1 MKWWA
6 EIDQG
11 DVVTKRDEK
20 KYDSKIS
27 WNHESMCFGWFR
39 AFVAVDDSPM
49 ILPPFICFTA
59 ARLKVPLP

>member
-1 MKWWA
+1 MKGWA
-6 EIDQG
+6 EVDQG

-39 AFVAVDDSPM
+39 AFVNG
-49 ILPPFICFTA
+49 
-59 ARLKVPLP
+59 

>member
-1 MKWWA
+1 MSDARNTWQEYVEMSMKGWA
-6 EIDQG
+6 EVDQG

-39 AFVAVDDSPM
+39 AFVNG
-49 ILPPFICFTA
+49 
-59 ARLKVPLP
+59 